1 MKVKGTFKF
10 GEQNENVHY
19 EIDKDKGYWRQW
31 FDCPDKKRFSLTDI
45 LKRSRIN
52 AKEISDSLICCDHHF
67 EMSKRT
73 EVVVLNLAQAI

>member
-10 GEQNENVHY
+10 GEHDENVHY
-19 EIDKDKGYWRQW
+19 EIDKDKGYWRHW
-31 FDCPDKKRFSLTDI
+31 FDCPDKKRFSITDI
-45 LKRSRIN
+45 FNRN
-52 AKEISDSLICCDHHF
+52 PKEISDSLICCDHHL

>member
-45 LKRSRIN
+45 FNRN
-52 AKEISDSLICCDHHF
+52 PTFIC
-67 EMSKRT
+67 
-73 EVVVLNLAQAI
+73 

>member
-1 MKVKGTFKF
+1 MKVKGTFKI

-31 FDCPDKKRFSLTDI
+31 FDCPDKKRFSIADI
-45 LKRSRIN
+45 FKRN
-52 AKEISDSLICCDHHF
+52 PKEISDSLICCDHHF